1 MLSFKI
7 IEMNSGYLF
16 LGLILATFVWQ
27 IVAQSLG
34 PVVGGWLYGFQVA
47 NLEKSGHTFSSE
59 AQFLEWR
66 DKAIASSMNWG
77 LIFLAVLCGGIAG
90 AFGFPIIGISR
101 SLNPWSWARMIALC
115 GSSWLVLSIVYPG
128 MF

>member
-7 IEMNSGYLF
+7 IEMNSGYFF
-16 LGLILATFVWQ
+16 LGLLLATFVWQ

-34 PVVGGWLYGFQVA
+34 PVVGGWLYGLQLQ
-47 NLEKSGHTFSSE
+47 NLKKSGYIYSSE
-59 AQFLEWR
+59 EELLEWR

-77 LIFLAVLCGGIAG
+77 LIFLAVLCGGLAG
-90 AFGFPIIGISR
+90 AFGFPLIGFSR
-101 SLNPWSWARMIALC
+101 SINPWSWARMIALC